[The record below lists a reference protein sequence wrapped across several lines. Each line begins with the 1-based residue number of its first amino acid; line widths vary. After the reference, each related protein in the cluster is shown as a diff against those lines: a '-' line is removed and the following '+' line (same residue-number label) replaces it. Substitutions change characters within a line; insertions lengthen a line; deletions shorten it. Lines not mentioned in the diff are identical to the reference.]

1 MSPRMVPVFLEPT
14 KERKVVVFGGGM
26 VAYRKCRQFEGF
38 RITVVADRTVPGM
51 EDVCDEL
58 VLEHFDPSDISPF
71 LEGAFIAVAATDS
84 KNLNA
89 AIRDSARSKGV
100 LVNSAHGGGDVLL
113 PSSVRKK
120 HYTVAVSSEGS
131 VPAFPPYVAKKIDGF
146 LGEEYDMML
155 SLLTDLRKD
164 LKDRIGSQP
173 ERAEFLAEVLGDED
187 IWHMLRE
194 GDREGAMEKA
204 LDIEEGYTQRADSTN
219 PLAQSSHDSAC

>member
-1 MSPRMVPVFLEPT
+1 
-14 KERKVVVFGGGM
+14 M

-51 EDVCDEL
+51 EDVCDEI

-84 KNLNA
+84 KDLNA

-194 GDREGAMEKA
+194 GDREGAMERA